1 MLTYLE
7 TTPHTT
13 RIAAVG
19 TRHPDNPTEET
30 LMAKSPKLLV
40 FCLMAVLAATMAGC
54 AKYPGYEAN
63 MAYINDDLLNQEGE
77 LALEQLRT
85 ARASYEQAVRSGP
98 VAPGSE
104 VEKQFFAAREKYIVI
119 KKEKDSRLGRQS
131 NSRDLASDPEL
142 VIPEPPNGNPKRPA
156 RSPAEPPAETPA
168 KAPADTPDSTPKPA
182 TDAVVP
188 GPPGQ
193 ALEKAA
199 SAQAPS
205 GSAETAY
212 TVQKGDTLGGIAKRH
227 NVEVAAL
234 ASHNALA
241 SQNRITPGQVLKI
254 PPR

>member
-1 MLTYLE
+1 
-7 TTPHTT
+7 
-13 RIAAVG
+13 
-19 TRHPDNPTEET
+19 
-30 LMAKSPKLLV
+30 MAKSPKLLV
-40 FCLMAVLAATMAGC
+40 FCLMAVLVATMAGC

-63 MAYINDDLLNQEGE
+63 MAYINDDLLNQEEE
-77 LALEQLRT
+77 LALEQLRA
-85 ARASYEQAVRSGP
+85 ARASYAQAVRTGP

-119 KKEKDSRLGRQS
+119 KKEKASRLGRQS
-131 NSRDLASDPEL
+131 NSKDLASDPEL
-142 VIPEPPNGNPKRPA
+142 VIPEPPNANTKRPA
-156 RSPAEPPAETPA
+156 HS
-168 KAPADTPDSTPKPA
+168 PADTPDSAPKPT

-199 SAQAPS
+199 PAQAPS
-205 GSAETAY
+205 DSAEAAY

-234 ASHNALA
+234 AAHNALA
-241 SQNRITPGQVLKI
+241 SQNRITPGQVIKI

>member
-1 MLTYLE
+1 
-7 TTPHTT
+7 
-13 RIAAVG
+13 
-19 TRHPDNPTEET
+19 
-30 LMAKSPKLLV
+30 MAKSPKLLV
-40 FCLMAVLAATMAGC
+40 FCLMAVLATTMAGC

-63 MAYINDDLLNQEGE
+63 MTYINDDLLNQEGE

-85 ARASYEQAVRSGP
+85 ARASYAQAVRSGP
-98 VAPGSE
+98 VPPGAE

-119 KKEKDSRLGRQS
+119 KKEKELRMGRQS
-131 NSRDLASDPEL
+131 STKDLASDPEL
-142 VIPEPPNGNPKRPA
+142 VIPEPPSGNAKRPD

-168 KAPADTPDSTPKPA
+168 NAPADTPDSAPKPT

-188 GPPGQ
+188 GLPGQ
-193 ALEKAA
+193 ASEKAA
-199 SAQAPS
+199 LADASSDSADA
-205 GSAETAY
+205 AY
-212 TVQKGDTLGGIAKRH
+212 TVQKGDTLGVIAKRH